1 MKYYLSIGSNIEPV
15 KNIIFSIKEL
25 KDILA
30 DINISNTY
38 VTPSIGFEG
47 PEFLNLIISG
57 NTELSL
63 EQLNALLKVIEDNA
77 GRDRTVKKF
86 DSRTLDIDIVLAV
99 EEGAIIYKSDEI
111 KKYSFVNVPLH
122 DIYEEEASILMIEK
136 DSLVIS
142 EDNQEILK
150 CI

>member
-25 KDILA
+25 KEILT

-57 NTELSL
+57 NSELSL

-86 DSRTLDIDIVLAV
+86 DSRTLDIDIVLSV

>member
-25 KDILA
+25 KEILT

-99 EEGAIIYKSDEI
+99 QEGAIIYKSDEI

>member
-25 KDILA
+25 KEILA

-57 NTELSL
+57 NAELSL

-86 DSRTLDIDIVLAV
+86 DSRTLDVDIVLAV
-99 EEGAIIYKSDEI
+99 EEGTIIYKSDEI

>member
-25 KDILA
+25 KKILTN
-30 DINISNTY
+30 INISNTY

-86 DSRTLDIDIVLAV
+86 DSRTLDIDIVLSV

>member
-25 KDILA
+25 KEILA

-63 EQLNALLKVIEDNA
+63 EKLNALLKVIEDNA

-86 DSRTLDIDIVLAV
+86 DSRTLDIDIVLAFV
-99 EEGAIIYKSDEI
+99 EGAIIYKSDEI

>member
-1 MKYYLSIGSNIEPV
+1 MKYYLSIGSNIEPL

-25 KDILA
+25 KEILA

-57 NTELSL
+57 NAELSL

>member
-25 KDILA
+25 KEILT

>member
-25 KDILA
+25 KEILT

-122 DIYEEEASILMIEK
+122 DIYKEEASILMIEK

>member
-25 KDILA
+25 KEILA

-136 DSLVIS
+136 DSLAIS

>member
-1 MKYYLSIGSNIEPV
+1 MKYYLSVGSNIEPV

-25 KDILA
+25 KEILT

-63 EQLNALLKVIEDNA
+63 EQLNVMLKIIEDNA

-99 EEGAIIYKSDEI
+99 EEGTIIYKSDEI

-122 DIYEEEASILMIEK
+122 DIYEEEASILMIDK

-142 EDNQEILK
+142 EDNEEILK

>member
-25 KDILA
+25 KEILT

-57 NTELSL
+57 NAELSL

-77 GRDRTVKKF
+77 ERDRTVNKF

-99 EEGAIIYKSDEI
+99 EEGAIIYKSNEI

>member
-25 KDILA
+25 KEILA

-99 EEGAIIYKSDEI
+99 KEGAIIYKSDEI
-111 KKYSFVNVPLH
+111 NKYSFVNVPLH

>member
-25 KDILA
+25 KEILT

-57 NTELSL
+57 NAELSL
-63 EQLNALLKVIEDNA
+63 EQLNAMLKVIEDNA
-77 GRDRTVKKF
+77 GRDRTLKKF

>member
-25 KDILA
+25 KEILA

-86 DSRTLDIDIVLAV
+86 DSRTLDIDIVLAI

>member
-25 KDILA
+25 KEILA

-63 EQLNALLKVIEDNA
+63 EQLNTLLKVIEDNA

-136 DSLVIS
+136 DSLAIS

>member
-25 KDILA
+25 KKILTN
-30 DINISNTY
+30 INISNTY

>member
-25 KDILA
+25 KEILA

-142 EDNQEILK
+142 KDNQEILQ

>member
-25 KDILA
+25 KEILA

-57 NTELSL
+57 NTKLSL

-99 EEGAIIYKSDEI
+99 EEGAIIYKSDEW
-111 KKYSFVNVPLH
+111 YS
-122 DIYEEEASILMIEK
+122 S
-136 DSLVIS
+136 
-142 EDNQEILK
+142 
-150 CI
+150 

>member
-25 KDILA
+25 KEILA

-142 EDNQEILK
+142 EDNQEILQ

>member
-25 KDILA
+25 KEILT

-86 DSRTLDIDIVLAV
+86 DSRTLDIDIVLSV

-111 KKYSFVNVPLH
+111 NKYSFVNVPLH

-136 DSLVIS
+136 DSLAIS

>member
-25 KDILA
+25 KEILA

-86 DSRTLDIDIVLAV
+86 DSRTLDIDIVLAF

-142 EDNQEILK
+142 EDNQEILQ

>member
-15 KNIIFSIKEL
+15 KNIVFSIKEL
-25 KDILA
+25 KEILA

>member
-25 KDILA
+25 KEILT

-86 DSRTLDIDIVLAV
+86 DSRTLDVDIVLAV

-122 DIYEEEASILMIEK
+122 DIYEEEASILMIER

>member
-25 KDILA
+25 KEILT

-122 DIYEEEASILMIEK
+122 DIYEEEASILMIDK

>member
-25 KDILA
+25 KEILT

-38 VTPSIGFEG
+38 ITPSIGFEG

>member
-1 MKYYLSIGSNIEPV
+1 MKYYLSIGSNIEPL

-25 KDILA
+25 KGILA

>member
-25 KDILA
+25 KEILD

-77 GRDRTVKKF
+77 GRDRAVKKF

-99 EEGAIIYKSDEI
+99 QEGAIIYKSDEI

>member
-25 KDILA
+25 KEILT

-122 DIYEEEASILMIEK
+122 DIYEEEASILMIER

>member
-25 KDILA
+25 KEILT

-57 NTELSL
+57 NAELSL

-122 DIYEEEASILMIEK
+122 DIYEEEASIFMIEK

>member
-25 KDILA
+25 KEILA

-86 DSRTLDIDIVLAV
+86 DSRTLDIDIVLSV

>member
-25 KDILA
+25 KEILT

-63 EQLNALLKVIEDNA
+63 EQLNAMLKVIEDDA

-122 DIYEEEASILMIEK
+122 DIYEEEASILMIDK

>member
-1 MKYYLSIGSNIEPV
+1 MKYYLSVGSNIEPV

-25 KDILA
+25 KEILT

-63 EQLNALLKVIEDNA
+63 EQLNVMLKIIEDNA

-122 DIYEEEASILMIEK
+122 DIYEEEASILMIDK

-142 EDNQEILK
+142 EDNEEILK

>member
-25 KDILA
+25 KEILA

-63 EQLNALLKVIEDNA
+63 EQLNVLLKVIEDNA

-99 EEGAIIYKSDEI
+99 EEGTIIYKSDEI

>member
-25 KDILA
+25 KEILA

-142 EDNQEILK
+142 ENNQEILK

>member
-25 KDILA
+25 KEILS

-136 DSLVIS
+136 DPLVIS
-142 EDNQEILK
+142 EDNQEILQ

>member
-25 KDILA
+25 KGILA

-136 DSLVIS
+136 DSLAIS

>member
-1 MKYYLSIGSNIEPV
+1 MKYYLSVGSNIEPV
-15 KNIIFSIKEL
+15 KNIIYSIKEL
-25 KDILA
+25 KEILT

-63 EQLNALLKVIEDNA
+63 EQLNAMLKVIEDDA

-122 DIYEEEASILMIEK
+122 DIYEEEASILMIDK
-136 DSLVIS
+136 DPLVIS

>member
-25 KDILA
+25 KEILT

-63 EQLNALLKVIEDNA
+63 EELNALLKVIEDNA

-86 DSRTLDIDIVLAV
+86 DSRTLDIDIVLSV

>member
-25 KDILA
+25 KKILT

>member
-1 MKYYLSIGSNIEPV
+1 MKYYLSVGSNIEPV
-15 KNIIFSIKEL
+15 KNIIYSIKEL
-25 KDILA
+25 KEILT

-63 EQLNALLKVIEDNA
+63 EQLNAMLKVIEDDA

-122 DIYEEEASILMIEK
+122 DIYEEEASILMIDK